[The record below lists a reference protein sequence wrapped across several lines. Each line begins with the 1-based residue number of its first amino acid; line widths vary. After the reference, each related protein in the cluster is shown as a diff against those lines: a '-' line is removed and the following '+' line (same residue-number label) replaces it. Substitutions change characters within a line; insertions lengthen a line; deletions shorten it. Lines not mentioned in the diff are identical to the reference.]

1 MSSKYTFY
9 GVQQIYV
16 YSDERIIKSSATGS
30 TNVKEIQW
38 LSDNMINFASDWKE
52 KGWGYI
58 CCIGDMTPVS
68 NEESE
73 ALIVLHKKIEE
84 ANCKAIA
91 FVNPA
96 TFVIGVQ
103 AKKHQ
108 KKSKAAYKEK
118 HFKTEEEAKAW
129 LKEILN

>member
-16 YSDERIIKSSATGS
+16 YADEHIIKSCATGT
-30 TNVKEIQW
+30 TNLNEIQW
-38 LSDNMINFASDWKE
+38 LADNMINFANDWKE
-52 KGWGYI
+52 SGWGYM

-68 NEESE
+68 AEESE
-73 ALIVLHKKIEE
+73 ALVELHKRIEK

-96 TFVIGVQ
+96 AFVIGVQ

-108 KKSKAAYKEK
+108 KKSKVAYKEK

-129 LKEILN
+129 LEALLG